1 MKTTAAVLWEVGKK
15 WEVDEVEL
23 DDPQPGEVRVKL
35 AASGLCHSDDHLP
48 KGDLPTG
55 LPIIGGHEGAGVVEE
70 VGLGVT
76 RLQPGDHVVLAFT
89 PACGHCR
96 WCASGKSM
104 LCNYGAVIMAGWPIT
119 DGKPR
124 VHARGQG
131 LARLSL
137 LGTFSPYTV
146 VHQDSCVKIDDD
158 LPLDIAA
165 LVGCGVATG
174 WGAAVNQA
182 QVEPGDTVVVVGT
195 GGVGSSAV
203 QGARIAGAETIIAV
217 DPIPYRREQAELL
230 GATHSVAS
238 MDEATPLVQELTRG
252 VMADKTILTASL
264 ATGDML
270 MPLMLMTR
278 KGGRCCLTST
288 ANPNVT
294 SADVVLVDVIFSQK
308 EIVGNVYGGCNP
320 HADLPKLMS
329 LYRKGLLRLDE
340 LVTKRYTLEQVNEGY
355 DDMLAGRT
363 MRGLIDFGTS

>member
-1 MKTTAAVLWEVGKK
+1 MKTQAAVLWEVGTK
-15 WEVDEVEL
+15 WEIEDIEL

-35 AASGLCHSDDHLP
+35 AASGLCHSDDHAV

-55 LPIIGGHEGAGVVEE
+55 LPIVGGHEGAGIVEE
-70 VGLGVT
+70 VGAGVT
-76 RLQPGDHVVLAFT
+76 RLKPGDHVLLTFM

-104 LCNYGAVIMAGWPIT
+104 LCDYGAKIMDGMPIV

-124 VHARGQG
+124 KHARGQG
-131 LARLSL
+131 LASVSL

-158 LPLDIAA
+158 LPLDLAS

-174 WGAAVNQA
+174 YGAAVNQA
-182 QVEPGDTVVVVGT
+182 KVEPGDTVVVVGT

-203 QGARIAGAETIIAV
+203 QGARIAGAQHIVAV
-217 DPIPYRREQAELL
+217 DPVPFRREQAELL

-238 MDEATPLVQELTRG
+238 MEEAMPLVQELTRG
-252 VMADKTILTASL
+252 VMADRTIMTASL
-264 ATGDML
+264 LTGDML
-270 MPLMLMTR
+270 MPLMLLTR
-278 KGGRCCLTST
+278 KGGRACLTST

-294 SADVVLVDVIFSQK
+294 NADVVLVDVVFSQK

-320 HADLPKLMS
+320 HADLPRLLE
-329 LYRKGLLRLDE
+329 LYRKGDLKLAE
-340 LVTKRYTLEQVNEGY
+340 LVTKRYRLDQINEGY
-355 DDMLAGRT
+355 DDLLAGRI
-363 MRGLIDFGTS
+363 MRGLIEF